1 MTTPGAGAQEPAG
14 PVHFAGQLTEA
25 DYLRA
30 NALATR
36 NVVFGFTALLAA
48 IVAVQASN
56 WSWATLAAQPV
67 YSMFMFAP
75 LLLVMPIS
83 LALRPVVLRRRWR
96 RNPTLGEPVQ
106 GEVSEQGIVWSVEG
120 SSYTLPWQ
128 RFLHYRQS
136 PSLFLVY
143 VTRNRYLYFFE
154 PYFSGPAEWQRFRAL
169 VASRLPRKRNV

>member
-1 MTTPGAGAQEPAG
+1 MTAPDAGPREEAG
-14 PVHFAGQLTEA
+14 PVPFAGRLTEA

-30 NALATR
+30 NAVATR

-48 IVAVQASN
+48 ITAVQASN
-56 WSWATLAAQPV
+56 WSWATLMAQPV
-67 YSMFMFAP
+67 YSVFTFAP
-75 LLLVMPIS
+75 PLLVMPTS
-83 LALRPVVLRRRWR
+83 LALRPVLLRRRWR
-96 RNPTLGEPVQ
+96 RNPALGEPVQ

-136 PSLFLVY
+136 ASLVLVY
-143 VTRNRYLYFFE
+143 VTRNRFLYFFE

-169 VASRLPRKRNV
+169 VAGKLRRK